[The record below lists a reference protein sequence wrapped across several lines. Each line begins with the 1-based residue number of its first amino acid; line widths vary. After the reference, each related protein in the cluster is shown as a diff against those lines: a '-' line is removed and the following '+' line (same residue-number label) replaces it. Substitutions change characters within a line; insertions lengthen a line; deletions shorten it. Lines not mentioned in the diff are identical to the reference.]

1 MTLIDHELTTFG
13 KGDIDLDTPKPYVSH
28 QRRASIQEYETGLIA
43 PLSVHNTII
52 VHQTRWLAVIFPRSP
67 HGNLTLSGYISYQ
80 PCRFSKFRSGIIDR
94 FDPIR
99 ATLGTSLW
107 TFRKLFDLLFRM
119 MGLDFF
125 CGWYLFVW
133 MFSWTILFSKE
144 KKYEPYTKYTI
155 LISRH
160 FNLERGLVLNDLF
173 DLTLNITYL
182 FLWYSSVCKTSD
194 EKKLFGIS
202 APTQRTRIVLLDS
215 FLLK

>member
-144 KKYEPYTKYTI
+144 KNMNRTRNMRYWSRDTLI
-155 LISRH
+155 LNEDLSWTTFSIWPWIS
-160 FNLERGLVLNDLF
+160 
-173 DLTLNITYL
+173 
-182 FLWYSSVCKTSD
+182 
-194 EKKLFGIS
+194 
-202 APTQRTRIVLLDS
+202 RTRIVLLDS